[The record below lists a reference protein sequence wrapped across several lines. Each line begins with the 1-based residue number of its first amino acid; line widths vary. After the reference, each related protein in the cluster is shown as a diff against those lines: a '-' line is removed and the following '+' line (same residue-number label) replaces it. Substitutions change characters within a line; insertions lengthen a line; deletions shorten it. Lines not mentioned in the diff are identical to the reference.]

1 MHKTVLVAML
11 LAITVFAGVEESF
24 QRQQIQY
31 FQRPDSSRVRII
43 NPAGTTTV
51 QPSEDGQVVI
61 GYRLYAEASDFNTS
75 RTLVS
80 KFTSRI
86 KEENGALIAE
96 FGLPFESI
104 DQLKFPFLHR
114 KFEGDLIWRGRNIS
128 VSRRKGTILQV
139 EIHVE
144 IPDDVEL
151 EIEGMIG
158 KVSITGHRGD
168 IAIDMSASETE
179 LFQTEAIHTIK
190 TSVGA
195 LKSVKSSGSYAID
208 ADQMDIDG
216 DFQLIDTLRI
226 AQQSGSARFENIE
239 RITWLDLKMGDANL
253 YMMVGDL
260 GCGNINAA
268 AGNID
273 LKIYSRLNCEMA
285 IETESGYIDIE
296 TAKRFA
302 DERYSTTHGRIDHIE
317 IESPSTEVEIS
328 HPFGSGIMRGNS
340 VSGNMK
346 IVNDSA
352 E

>member
-1 MHKTVLVAML
+1 MHKTVLIVIL
-11 LAITVFAGVEESF
+11 LVITAFAGVEESF
-24 QRQQIQY
+24 QRQQIQN
-31 FQRPDSSRVRII
+31 FQRPDSGKVRII

-86 KEENGALIAE
+86 KEENGVLTAD

-104 DQLKFPFLHR
+104 DQLKFPFLDR
-114 KFEGDLIWRGRNIS
+114 KFEGELIWRERNIK
-128 VSRRKGTILQV
+128 VSRRKGTIL
-139 EIHVE
+139 EIVLQVE

-168 IAIDMSASETE
+168 IAIDMSACETE
-179 LFQTEAIHTIK
+179 LFQTEAVHTIR

-195 LKSVKSSGSYAID
+195 LKSVKSSGSFAID
-208 ADQMDIDG
+208 ADQMDISG
-216 DFQLIDTLRI
+216 DFELIDTLRI
-226 AQQSGSARFENIE
+226 AQKSGSARFDNIE

-260 GCGNINAA
+260 GCGSITAA
-268 AGNID
+268 DGNID

-285 IETESGYIDIE
+285 IETESG
-296 TAKRFA
+296 
-302 DERYSTTHGRIDHIE
+302 
-317 IESPSTEVEIS
+317 
-328 HPFGSGIMRGNS
+328 
-340 VSGNMK
+340 
-346 IVNDSA
+346 
-352 E
+352 